1 VGKTVLYGQ
10 NDLSAGKQA
19 HYFTIG
25 AMLMFK
31 ESKISQRLNN
41 LEQHL
46 KQENPILSE
55 VVQDFRELDRISR
68 KLGFLQ
74 REESHANR
82 TPWWP
87 LISILGIYSAGKSTF
102 INNFLQYKLQDV
114 GTQAVD
120 DKFSVLCFT
129 RDDKDRVLP
138 GLALD
143 ADPRFPL
150 YKISAAIE
158 AVAAGQGEHI
168 DAYLQLKTCPS
179 PKLRGKILIDSPG
192 FDADAQRTSTLRIT
206 DHIIDLS
213 DLVLVFFDA
222 RHPETGSMR
231 DTLEHLV
238 KTSVNRR
245 DSNKFL
251 YILNQ
256 IDVTAN
262 EDSLEQVFAA
272 WQRALAQYGLTAGSS
287 YAIYNKD
294 SAIAFESEDVRAR
307 FEGKRDA
314 DATAIYRRIEQVGV
328 ERAYRIVGMLEQI
341 ALMLKQDVVSLLQRF
356 IIRWRHKVLWL
367 EATILAGLVA
377 AFLALTIWG
386 GYWEGLSLNLPLWEL
401 VTKNNYTKYGAL
413 AILIAVAGYV
423 HFSIRGWAADR
434 VKKKLLKEIKDPD
447 LISNYQRAL
456 NKNSRW
462 WRSLF
467 SPNPVGWGRR
477 TAAGLVKVV
486 EDSNAYI
493 QKLNDEFTN
502 PSGKEKSEP
511 SVEQQ
516 AVEDSNRRDLGRI
529 ESENTLGTATG
540 RAPSKNR
547 SN

>member
-1 VGKTVLYGQ
+1 MMFEEGKI
-10 NDLSAGKQA
+10 N
-19 HYFTIG
+19 
-25 AMLMFK
+25 
-31 ESKISQRLNN
+31 QRLKK

-55 VVQDFRELDRISR
+55 VVQNFRELDRISR

-74 REESHANR
+74 REESHATR

-102 INNFLQYKLQDV
+102 INNFLQYDLQEV
-114 GTQAVD
+114 GIQAVD
-120 DKFSVLCFT
+120 DKFSVICFT
-129 RDDKDRVLP
+129 RDKKERVLP

-150 YKISAAIE
+150 YKISRAIE
-158 AVAAGQGEHI
+158 EVAVGEGEHI

-179 PKLRGKILIDSPG
+179 KKLRGKILIDSPG

-238 KTSVNRR
+238 KTTVNRR

-262 EDSLEQVFAA
+262 EDSLEEVFAA
-272 WQRALAQYGLTAGSS
+272 WQRALAQFGLTAGSS
-287 YAIYNKD
+287 FAIYNKD
-294 SAIAFESEDVRAR
+294 SAIAFENEEVRAR
-307 FEGKRDA
+307 FEGKRETDSR
-314 DATAIYRRIEQVGV
+314 AIYRRIEQVGV

-341 ALMLKQDVVSLLQRF
+341 AQMLRQDVVSLLQRF
-356 IIRWRHKVLWL
+356 IKGWRRRILWM
-367 EATILAGLVA
+367 EGTILACLVA

-386 GYWEGLSLNLPLWEL
+386 GYWEGLSLNLPFWDL
-401 VTKNNYTKYGAL
+401 VTRNRYTKYAVL
-413 AILIAVAGYV
+413 AILIVTVGYV
-423 HFSIRGWAADR
+423 HFSIRSWAARR
-434 VKKKLLKEIKDPD
+434 VEQKLLAEIKDPD
-447 LISNYQRAL
+447 LLSSYKRAL
-456 NKNSRW
+456 HKSSRW
-462 WRSLF
+462 WRSLLL
-467 SPNPVGWGRR
+467 PNPAGWGRR
-477 TAAGLVKVV
+477 TSARLEKVV

-493 QKLNDEFTN
+493 QKLNDEYAN
-502 PSGKEKSEP
+502 PSGEEKSEL
-511 SVEQQ
+511 SAEEQ
-516 AVEDSNRRDLGRI
+516 AVEDSKRRDLGRI
-529 ESENTLGTATG
+529 ESEKTLRANTG
-540 RAPSKNR
+540 PVPPKD
-547 SN
+547 

>member
-1 VGKTVLYGQ
+1 
-10 NDLSAGKQA
+10 
-19 HYFTIG
+19 
-25 AMLMFK
+25 MFK
-31 ESKISQRLNN
+31 ESKINQRLKK
-41 LEQHL
+41 LERHL

-55 VVQDFRELDRISR
+55 VVQNFRDLDRISR

-74 REESHANR
+74 REESHATR

-102 INNFLQYKLQDV
+102 INNYLQYDLQTV
-114 GTQAVD
+114 GIQAVD
-120 DKFSVLCFT
+120 DKFSVICFT
-129 RDDKDRVLP
+129 RDDKERVLP

-150 YKISAAIE
+150 YKISQAIE
-158 AVAAGQGEHI
+158 GVAVGKGEHI

-179 PKLRGKILIDSPG
+179 QKLRGKILIDSPG

-238 KTSVNRR
+238 KTTVNRR

-262 EDSLEQVFAA
+262 EDSLEEVYAA

-287 YAIYNKD
+287 YAIYNKKA
-294 SAIAFESEDVRAR
+294 AIPFESDDVRTR
-307 FEGKRDA
+307 YESKRDA
-314 DATAIYRRIEQVGV
+314 DCRAISRRIEQVGV
-328 ERAYRIVGMLEQI
+328 ERAYRIIGMLEQT
-341 ALMLKQDVVSLLQRF
+341 AQMLKQDVVSRLQLF
-356 IIRWRHKVLWL
+356 IDRWRRKVLWL
-367 EATILAGLVA
+367 EGTILACLVA
-377 AFLALTIWG
+377 VFLALTIWG
-386 GYWEGLSLNLPLWEL
+386 GFWEGLSLNLPFWDL
-401 VTKNNYTKYGAL
+401 VTDNLYLRYGAL
-413 AILIAVAGYV
+413 AVLIVVAGYV
-423 HFSIRGWAADR
+423 HFNIRRWAAR
-434 VKKKLLKEIKDPD
+434 KVENKLLTEIKDSD
-447 LISNYQRAL
+447 LLANYKRAL
-456 NKNSRW
+456 HKSSRW

-467 SPNPVGWGRR
+467 LPNPAGWGKRS
-477 TAAGLVKVV
+477 AAALDQVV

-493 QKLNDEFTN
+493 QKLNDEYTN
-502 PSGKEKSEP
+502 PSGEEKGELSIE
-511 SVEQQ
+511 EQ
-516 AVEDSNRRDLGRI
+516 AVDNSKRRDLGRI
-529 ESENTLGTATG
+529 ESENTLHTG
-540 RAPSKNR
+540 PGPVIPKN
-547 SN
+547 